1 MLHFSIGPN
10 ERNHDNE
17 RIKLCEFLCEM
28 SNYLFFSGC
37 QSPSIFLIILT
48 FLKRSFVV
56 FGVGNGTFVHFEPVS
71 CRQEILVALWWGQS
85 LRKQDT
91 QPHLQLSHS
100 SGVYNVNAQNGI
112 RYRLQLNLLCYF
124 IFTRSRLYS
133 A

>member
-17 RIKLCEFLCEM
+17 RIKLCEFLREM
-28 SNYLFFSGC
+28 ANYLFFWLST
-37 QSPSIFLIILT
+37 PSIFLIILT

-71 CRQEILVALWWGQS
+71 CRREILVALWWGQS